1 MALIWSDF
9 TKRTLCQ
16 LFLCVALFV
25 LGCVSLTT
33 SWYYQTITVSQV
45 VTGNVIA
52 DGSVVGASVLN
63 STSVDYDLTGSTLT
77 VEVGGRV
84 SSETFSKFS
93 VNTLMLNSVFE
104 ACRVFSIVSLV
115 LVGLLAVLLFCMIPD
130 RFRNK
135 LIFATSM
142 SGVRIFIRLTILL
155 IVICNIIS
163 FLVFLG
169 VTQGFKEAANN
180 NCPHGPCR
188 RFADS
193 VRSEAGS
200 VSTSNT
206 VGVQTAVHWK
216 RIGWSKK
223 LSWR

>member
-1 MALIWSDF
+1 M
-9 TKRTLCQ
+9 
-16 LFLCVALFV
+16 
-25 LGCVSLTT
+25 G
-33 SWYYQTITVSQV
+33 
-45 VTGNVIA
+45 
-52 DGSVVGASVLN
+52 
-63 STSVDYDLTGSTLT
+63 TGSTLT

-84 SSETFSKFS
+84 SSETFTKFS

-104 ACRVFSIVSLV
+104 AGRVFSIVSLV
-115 LVGLLAVLLFCMIPD
+115 LVGVLAILLFCMIPD

-180 NCPHGPCR
+180 NCPHVPAVALLIACAARLAPCPPPTSGAR
-188 RFADS
+188 AL
-193 VRSEAGS
+193 AGS
-200 VSTSNT
+200 
-206 VGVQTAVHWK
+206 
-216 RIGWSKK
+216 
-223 LSWR
+223 

>member
-1 MALIWSDF
+1 
-9 TKRTLCQ
+9 
-16 LFLCVALFV
+16 
-25 LGCVSLTT
+25 
-33 SWYYQTITVSQV
+33 
-45 VTGNVIA
+45 
-52 DGSVVGASVLN
+52 
-63 STSVDYDLTGSTLT
+63 
-77 VEVGGRV
+77 
-84 SSETFSKFS
+84 
-93 VNTLMLNSVFE
+93 MLNSVFE

-115 LVGLLAVLLFCMIPD
+115 VGVLAILLFCMIPD

-135 LIFATSM
+135 LIFATWV

-200 VSTSNT
+200 VSTSNEWGPST
-206 VGVQTAVHWK
+206 GWFVTLVNIVLAVATLLFVVTTKTLCLWILRPPLARLCK
-216 RIGWSKK
+216 CA
-223 LSWR
+223 